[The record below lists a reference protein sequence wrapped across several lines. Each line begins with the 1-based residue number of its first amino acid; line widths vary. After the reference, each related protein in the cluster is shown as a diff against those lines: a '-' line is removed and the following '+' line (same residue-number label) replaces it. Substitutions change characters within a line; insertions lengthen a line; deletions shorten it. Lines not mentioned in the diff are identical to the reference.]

1 MNKPIWTARKIALVF
16 LSTALLT
23 LLATSLAHPSVT
35 QPLFVHT
42 SYYFLMATVLC
53 WAGTYLYAAREVRR
67 ETVVAWVKENWPGLV
82 IALVVTIVAWHAIH
96 PALRMLSDEA
106 GLVGTSRNFW
116 ATRTA
121 TFTVSGKYYYDSYWD
136 IGVAVD
142 QRPALFPFLVSLVH
156 VLCGYSYKNVFLFN
170 LMVLPAFVLVS
181 YRLGRSLTWKPS
193 EGFHAFPRSGS
204 AGLSPASPPRLG
216 SETLAIVAALLVVA
230 HPITLLSVR
239 SGGFDFF
246 AAFFALLVIKSLLD
260 QIREPSPERLAV
272 LWMNLCMFAEIRYE
286 TGLFVPPVVALL
298 LLFRMVTWS
307 ALRPFAFIYV
317 LTPVY
322 LLPRIWQAVFRGSVP
337 EQDPGA
343 IVFSFQNFFNNAR
356 DYFKPILSPFA
367 SQPNHAAIVIALG
380 IVGCILWLRWFYPRL
395 LARDFKAPQL
405 RFAVLVIVW
414 MLAQV
419 ILVFTYVWGRA
430 QHPASA
436 RLVIAIDTFFAFPA
450 AWVLTLGLRRWKPL
464 VAILLAAAV
473 VAFYLPVASQ
483 HRMMNKLT
491 QTRENSTTWAFFE
504 SLHQKRIIIVTDRPS
519 LYTIMEYG
527 AMDFETAR
535 HDPVIFDAL
544 ARGLFYDIYLVQQID
559 LTTNKPFPNYDIW
572 PTRSLQT
579 MLEFQNDANVK
590 VRISRI
596 AH

>member
-1 MNKPIWTARKIALVF
+1 MNKSVWTPPKITLV
-16 LSTALLT
+16 LLPTVLLT
-23 LLATSLAHPSVT
+23 LLVISLVQRGST
-35 QPLFVHT
+35 ELLFVHT
-42 SYYFLMATVLC
+42 AYYFLMATVLS
-53 WAGTYLYAAREVRR
+53 WAGTYLYAARELRWT
-67 ETVVAWVKENWPGLV
+67 TVVTWVKENWPGLV
-82 IALVVTIVAWHAIH
+82 IALAVTIVAWLAIH

-106 GLVGTSRNFW
+106 GLVGTSKNLW

-142 QRPALFPFLVSLVH
+142 QRPSLFPFLVSLVH
-156 VLCGYSYKNVFLFN
+156 VLLGYSYKNVFLFN

-181 YRLGRSLTWKPS
+181 YRLAKTIG
-193 EGFHAFPRSGS
+193 G
-204 AGLSPASPPRLG
+204 
-216 SETLAIVAALLVVA
+216 ETFAVIAALLVVA
-230 HPITLLSVR
+230 HPITLLSAR

-260 QIREPSPERLAV
+260 QSREPSPQRLAV

-286 TGLFVPPVVALL
+286 TGLFIPPVVALL
-298 LLFRMVTWS
+298 LIFRMVTWS

-317 LTPVY
+317 LTPVF
-322 LLPRIWQAVFRGSVP
+322 LMPRIWQAVFRGSVP

-367 SQPNHAAIVIALG
+367 SQPAHAAIVIALG
-380 IVGCILWLRWFYPRL
+380 VAGCILWLRWLQRHL
-395 LARDFKAPQL
+395 LARDFKTPHL
-405 RFAVLVIVW
+405 KFAVLVSGW
-414 MLAQV
+414 MLVQM

-430 QHPASA
+430 QHPAAA
-436 RLVIAIDTFFAFPA
+436 RLVLAIDTFFAFPA
-450 AWVLTLGLRRWKPL
+450 AWILTIGLKRWRPL

-483 HRMMNKLT
+483 HRMLNKLT
-491 QTRENSTTWAFFE
+491 QTREAATTWRFFE
-504 SLHQKRIIIVTDRPS
+504 SLHEKRIIIVADRPG

-559 LTTNKPFPNYDIW
+559 LTTNEPFPAYDIW
-572 PTRSLQT
+572 PTRSRQT
-579 MLEFQNDANVK
+579 MLQFQNDANVM
-590 VRISRI
+590 VRISRL

>member
-1 MNKPIWTARKIALVF
+1 MNKTVWTPWKITLV
-16 LSTALLT
+16 LLPTALLT
-23 LLATSLAHPSVT
+23 LLVISVAQPSYT
-35 QPLFVHT
+35 EPLFVHT
-42 SYYFLMATVLC
+42 SYYLLMAMVLC
-53 WAGTYLYAAREVRR
+53 WAGTYLYAAREVRWA
-67 ETVVAWVKENWPGLV
+67 TVVTWVKENWPGLV
-82 IALVVTIVAWHAIH
+82 IALVVTIVAWLAIP

-106 GLVGTSRNFW
+106 GLVGTSKNLW

-136 IGVAVD
+136 IAVAVD

-156 VLCGYSYKNVFLFN
+156 VLLGYSYKNVFLFN

-181 YRLGRSLTWKPS
+181 YRLAKGM
-193 EGFHAFPRSGS
+193 GG
-204 AGLSPASPPRLG
+204 
-216 SETLAIVAALLVVA
+216 ETFAIVAALLVVA

-246 AAFFALLVIKSLLD
+246 AAFFALLVIRSLLD
-260 QIREPSPERLAV
+260 QSREPSPERLAV

-286 TGLFVPPVVALL
+286 AGLFIPPVVALL
-298 LLFRMVTWS
+298 LLFRMVSWS
-307 ALRPFAFIYV
+307 ALRPFAFIYT
-317 LTPVY
+317 LTPAY

-343 IVFSFQNFFNNAR
+343 IVFSFTNFFNNAR

-367 SQPNHAAIVIALG
+367 SQPAHAAIVIALG
-380 IVGCILWLRWFYPRL
+380 VVGCILWLRWLYHRL

-405 RFAVLVIVW
+405 RFAVLVIAW
-414 MLAQV
+414 MLVQA

-430 QHPASA
+430 QNPSAA

-450 AWVLTLGLRRWKPL
+450 AWVLTLGLRRWRPL
-464 VAILLAAAV
+464 VAVLLAAAV
-473 VAFYLPVASQ
+473 FAFYLPVASQ
-483 HRMMNKLT
+483 HRMLNKLT
-491 QTRENSTTWAFFE
+491 QSREAATTWRFFE
-504 SLHQKRIIIVTDRPS
+504 SLHEKRHIIVADRPG
-519 LYTIMEYG
+519 LYTIMGYG

-544 ARGLFYDIYLVQQID
+544 AHGLFYDIYLVQQIN
-559 LTTNKPFPNYDIW
+559 LTTNEPFPAYDIW
-572 PTRSLQT
+572 PTRSRQT
-579 MLEFQNDANVK
+579 MLQFQNDANVM
-590 VRISRI
+590 VRISRL